1 LPSEKRL
8 QQFEDILDNIERIE
22 RFTAGLDADGLAQ
35 NEQAFYAVLHALLII
50 SEAARR
56 LGSEAERL
64 APDQPWQSIRA
75 LGNVLRHAYDG
86 VDPTVIWKIVDDDL
100 DGLKRAMEQALASLQ
115 HGEED

>member
-1 LPSEKRL
+1 MPSEKRL
-8 QQFEDILDNIERIE
+8 QQFEDILDNVERIE
-22 RFTAGLDADGLAQ
+22 RFIAGLDADGLAR
-35 NEQAFYAVLHALLII
+35 NEQVFYAVLHALLII

-86 VDPTVIWKIVDDDL
+86 VDPKIIWKIVDDDL
-100 DGLKRAMEQALASLQ
+100 DGLKRAVERALASLQ

>member
-1 LPSEKRL
+1 MPSEKRL

>member
-22 RFTAGLDADGLAQ
+22 RFTAGLDADGLA
-35 NEQAFYAVLHALLII
+35 FYAVLHALLII

-64 APDQPWQSIRA
+64 APDQPWPSIRA

-86 VDPTVIWKIVDDDL
+86 VDPKIIWKIVDDDL
-100 DGLKRAMEQALASLQ
+100 DGLKRAVERALASLQ

>member
-1 LPSEKRL
+1 MPSEKRL
-8 QQFEDILDNIERIE
+8 QQFEDILYNIARIG
-22 RFTAGLDADGLAQ
+22 RFTAGLDANGLAR
-35 NEQAFYAVLHALLII
+35 NEQVFYAVLHALLII

-86 VDPTVIWKIVDDDL
+86 VDPKII
-100 DGLKRAMEQALASLQ
+100 
-115 HGEED
+115 